1 MAGTGLV
8 VVGASNSTVVG
19 GGRGAGGGG
28 RGAGGG
34 VINDNKLTVCPLGSC
49 GGLD

>member
-19 GGRGAGGGG
+19 GVVVMV
-28 RGAGGG
+28 
-34 VINDNKLTVCPLGSC
+34 VINDNKLTVCPSGSC
-49 GGLD
+49 GGLN

>member
-19 GGRGAGGGG
+19 VEGGVVVVV
-28 RGAGGG
+28 
-34 VINDNKLTVCPLGSC
+34 VINDNKLTVCPSGSC
-49 GGLD
+49 GGLN

>member
-19 GGRGAGGGG
+19 GGGG
-28 RGAGGG
+28 GGG
-34 VINDNKLTVCPLGSC
+34 VISDNKLTVCPSGSC
-49 GGLD
+49 GGLNKE

>member
-19 GGRGAGGGG
+19 GGGGVMV
-28 RGAGGG
+28 
-34 VINDNKLTVCPLGSC
+34 VINDNKLTVCPSGSC
-49 GGLD
+49 GGLN